1 LEEILD
7 KAAGN
12 PFYLEEVVRSL
23 IDAGAVVREE
33 PEQDYL
39 SDLVGWAKGEG
50 PPKEEAPARWQVT
63 AKIDQITV
71 PDSLQGAIV
80 ARIDRLTEDARHALQ
95 LASVI
100 GRQFR
105 LEILRHLTEAEA
117 EIDLWLAQLERGGLV
132 RPAADTLD
140 LTYAFPDAL
149 VQEVAYESLL
159 VQSRQ
164 RLHARIG
171 ETLENAFGQDL
182 EQGAELLAYHFS
194 RSTDRE
200 RALKYLKL
208 AAGKAKESY
217 ANETAIQYYQ
227 QMLEILRR
235 QGDEAGQA
243 SALYNMGVMAY
254 EIGSY
259 ERARAWLQESIDLL
273 EQLDDGAAQGWSVM
287 YLGMVDLKQGNY
299 SDALHHH
306 GLALDLARMRE
317 DSFQE
322 GIHLTNLARV
332 TMRMGQY
339 ERAMEQFGE
348 SLEIKRRNKD
358 LVGQGFALFYRG
370 LIHIDRGRYEEA
382 QGALEGAIEVWEQL
396 SQNDRVVSYY
406 EYGRGLL
413 ALGREAYA
421 EAEAHLE
428 RALALAEK
436 LVLKAE
442 IIENLSALALAKLGE
457 GQTEEAQ
464 ELSRRAVELLERQ
477 KDVEEVQR
485 VYLNHYHILEASAD
499 PKAHRF
505 LRRAREVM
513 EERAQRIVDEEA
525 RQIYLEEVQVNQ
537 VIRNAR

>member
-1 LEEILD
+1 
-7 KAAGN
+7 
-12 PFYLEEVVRSL
+12 
-23 IDAGAVVREE
+23 
-33 PEQDYL
+33 
-39 SDLVGWAKGEG
+39 
-50 PPKEEAPARWQVT
+50 
-63 AKIDQITV
+63 
-71 PDSLQGAIV
+71 
-80 ARIDRLTEDARHALQ
+80 
-95 LASVI
+95 
-100 GRQFR
+100 
-105 LEILRHLTEAEA
+105 
-117 EIDLWLAQLERGGLV
+117 
-132 RPAADTLD
+132 
-140 LTYAFPDAL
+140 
-149 VQEVAYESLL
+149 
-159 VQSRQ
+159 
-164 RLHARIG
+164 
-171 ETLENAFGQDL
+171 
-182 EQGAELLAYHFS
+182 
-194 RSTDRE
+194 
-200 RALKYLKL
+200 
-208 AAGKAKESY
+208 
-217 ANETAIQYYQ
+217 
-227 QMLEILRR
+227 
-235 QGDEAGQA
+235 
-243 SALYNMGVMAY
+243 
-254 EIGSY
+254 
-259 ERARAWLQESIDLL
+259 
-273 EQLDDGAAQGWSVM
+273 
-287 YLGMVDLKQGNY
+287 
-299 SDALHHH
+299 
-306 GLALDLARMRE
+306 MRE